1 MGDDILITLI
11 HILLVPFA
19 SVAATGEVTNVN

>member
-11 HILLVPFA
+11 HILLVPLA
-19 SVAATGEVTNVN
+19 SVAATGDVTNVN

>member
-11 HILLVPFA
+11 HIRLVPFA
-19 SVAATGEVTNVN
+19 SVPAAGEVTDVN